1 MKVWVGPSTSTGV
14 RPGPRSPESV
24 LRTRADTRY
33 AAPLSTATVEE
44 IRPSQA
50 SSSTRQLAAGGRG
63 KGRGGKTR
71 PGRRQSRTA
80 PRRPQPRPHLGKK
93 KRETKKHRQRFG
105 CSKSRTRL
113 SSSSIQ
119 VDEPPR
125 QGGAIPRRPPA
136 SWGRSVDGQEG
147 RAGGQGTCERGGRTA
162 PEQPNLRAVC
172 RAAAHAAALPAS
184 CDLRHFDSWRAA
196 TGRRGGRNTR
206 RQGAPRELD

>member
-24 LRTRADTRY
+24 LRTRAATRY

-93 KRETKKHRQRFG
+93 KTRDKKHRQRFG

-125 QGGAIPRRPPA
+125 QGRAIPRRPPA

-147 RAGGQGTCERGGRTA
+147 RAGGSRRLRER
-162 PEQPNLRAVC
+162 RANRP
-172 RAAAHAAALPAS
+172 RAAQLAGCLSGCSTRSRPSRHLRLATFRQLARSDRSPGGAEYTAAGG
-184 CDLRHFDSWRAA
+184 A
-196 TGRRGGRNTR
+196 T
-206 RQGAPRELD
+206 